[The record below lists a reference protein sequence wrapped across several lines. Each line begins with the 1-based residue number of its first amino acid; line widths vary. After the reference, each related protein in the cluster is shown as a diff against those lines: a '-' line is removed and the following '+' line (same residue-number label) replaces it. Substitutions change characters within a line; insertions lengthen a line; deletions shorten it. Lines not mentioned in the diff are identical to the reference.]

1 VGDYTAAAISSFCY
15 NLPYAVLDGNVSRV
29 LSRYFAIDTPID
41 SSAGKK
47 IFKELSQKLMNIE
60 NPAIHNQAIMEF
72 GALMCTPMKT
82 DCSICPLSNSCKS
95 FGTELVE
102 LLPIKSKSLKITN
115 KYFNYLIISSEK
127 HTYLQKRTS
136 GIWISLYQFP
146 LIEGEFTEDQL
157 VNTKQWKNLFISDP
171 IIEFFSPKI
180 KHKLSHQLI
189 HASFYHIKCDEI
201 NESNFLKIN
210 WVEIEKYPLPIL
222 IDKYIKS
229 VNLHK

>member
-1 VGDYTAAAISSFCY
+1 MTIKCKDLI
-15 NLPYAVLDGNVSRV
+15 
-29 LSRYFAIDTPID
+29 
-41 SSAGKK
+41 
-47 IFKELSQKLMNIE
+47 NIE

-72 GALMCTPMKT
+72 GALMCTPKKT

-115 KYFNYLIISSEK
+115 KYFNYLIISSDK

-136 GIWISLYQFP
+136 GIWNSLYQFP
-146 LIEGEFTEDQL
+146 LIEGELTENQIIY
-157 VNTKQWKNLFISDP
+157 TKQWKNLFIGDP
-171 IIEFFSPKI
+171 IIEKVSPKI
-180 KHKLSHQLI
+180 KYKLSHQLI
-189 HASFYHIKCDEI
+189 FASFYHIKCDKI
-201 NESNFLKIN
+201 KDSDFFKIN

-229 VNLHK
+229 VILHK